1 MIDTYPEGDK
11 KEDDLLPVQFKTI
24 MMDINLT
31 PGSTESIEFHKE
43 LGNTDATDIFKTE
56 AIQKILKY
64 KWQQSK
70 KVL

>member
-31 PGSTESIEFHKE
+31 PGSTESIEFHKV
-43 LGNTDATDIFKTE
+43 LSKTDAKDIFTTE
-56 AIQKILKY
+56 AIQKIL
-64 KWQQSK
+64 
-70 KVL
+70 